1 MADRRKN
8 LTGQTVEIAQE
19 SERQFMEKHN
29 VSSML
34 KDVVTK
40 LLANRPVDPLSF
52 LANYFRS
59 SSSDYRIDDIV
70 MKAVQTLTSTHYSRP
85 VFETNL
91 ITAFQLLSN
100 SKLSKRLRGM
110 NGAIHKQVL
119 QALCK
124 DVPAPVQEKLLK
136 KIECFDHE
144 AISFSIFRSTVF
156 TCFVLNDFLTLSKSL
171 YTTLDLQRNGK
182 AQKTLCQTSLQQLR
196 ESLSNSKKDVHRI
209 MESSYNLGPD
219 TLYSVI
225 DKAMSE
231 NTSQGEYYSH
241 DQFVIE
247 ASDIFL
253 SKVKQLH

>member
-29 VSSML
+29 VPSML

-100 SKLSKRLRGM
+100 SKRK
-110 NGAIHKQVL
+110 L
-119 QALCK
+119 Q
-124 DVPAPVQEKLLK
+124 
-136 KIECFDHE
+136 
-144 AISFSIFRSTVF
+144 
-156 TCFVLNDFLTLSKSL
+156 
-171 YTTLDLQRNGK
+171 
-182 AQKTLCQTSLQQLR
+182 
-196 ESLSNSKKDVHRI
+196 
-209 MESSYNLGPD
+209 
-219 TLYSVI
+219 
-225 DKAMSE
+225 
-231 NTSQGEYYSH
+231 
-241 DQFVIE
+241 
-247 ASDIFL
+247 
-253 SKVKQLH
+253 